1 MTLDLNVILGVVM
14 FTSLVL
20 LLVMVILFARSR
32 LVSTG
37 DVTILI
43 NDDESKAIQVPAGG
57 KLLQTL
63 ASKGVFLASAC
74 GGGGTCA
81 QCRCQVTDGGG
92 SILATEEGHFS
103 RGEISE
109 DWRLSCQVAV
119 KQDLQIQVP
128 EDALGV
134 QRWECEV
141 TSNDNVASMIK
152 ELNLKLPEGADVDFK
167 AGGYVQLEI
176 PPYEMS
182 WSTIDVQDEYREDW
196 DNFNFWDLKSKVEET
211 TIRAYSMANY
221 PEEKGILKFN
231 IRVAPPPP
239 RSEGL
244 PPGAMTTY
252 IANLKKG
259 DKITVFGPYGD
270 FFVKDTPAE
279 KIWIGGGAG
288 MAPLRSHIFDELL
301 RKNTKAKMSYWYG
314 ARSLREMFYKE
325 EFDRLEEEYDNFS
338 WHVAL
343 SEAREEDNWTGY
355 EGFIHAVVLENYLKD
370 HPNPEDCE
378 YYMCGPPIV
387 NQLVSQMLDDLGVE
401 PENIAFDDFGG

>member
-1 MTLDLNVILGVVM
+1 MIDTTVLLGVGM
-14 FTSLVL
+14 FTATVLSLVL
-20 LLVMVILFARSR
+20 VILFARSR
-32 LVSTG
+32 LVSSG
-37 DVTILI
+37 NVTIQI
-43 NDDESKAIQVPAGG
+43 NDDPAKAIEVPAGG
-57 KLLQTL
+57 KLLPTL
-63 ASKGVFLASAC
+63 ASQGIFLASAC

-81 QCRCQVTDGGG
+81 QCRCRVTDGGG
-92 SILATEEGHFS
+92 SILATEEGHFT
-103 RGEISE
+103 RGEIGN

-119 KQDLQIQVP
+119 KQDLKIEIP

-141 TSNDNVASMIK
+141 SANDNVASMIK
-152 ELNLKLPEGADVDFK
+152 ELNLKLPEGVDVDFR

-176 PPYEMS
+176 PPYKMQ

-196 DNFNFWDLKSKVEET
+196 DKFNFWDLKSEVDEP

-231 IRVAPPPP
+231 IRVSPPPP
-239 RSEGL
+239 RMDHL
-244 PPGAMTTY
+244 PPGAMTSY
-252 IANLKKG
+252 VANLKKG

-301 RKNTKAKMSYWYG
+301 RKGTKTKMSYWYG
-314 ARSLREMFYKE
+314 ARSLREMFYTE
-325 EFDRLEEEYDNFS
+325 EFDRLAEEHDNFS

-343 SEAREEDNWTGY
+343 SDPQEEDNWNGLT
-355 EGFIHAVVLENYLKD
+355 GFIHLVVLENYLKD

-387 NQLVSQMLDDLGVE
+387 NQAVQNMLEDLGVE

>member
-1 MTLDLNVILGVVM
+1 MIDTTVLLGVGM
-14 FTSLVL
+14 FTATVLSLVL
-20 LLVMVILFARSR
+20 VILSARSR
-32 LVSTG
+32 LVSSG
-37 DVTILI
+37 NVTIQI
-43 NDDESKAIQVPAGG
+43 NDDPAKAIEVPAGG
-57 KLLQTL
+57 KLLSTL
-63 ASKGVFLASAC
+63 ASQGVFLASAC

-81 QCRCQVTDGGG
+81 QCRCRVTDGGG
-92 SILATEEGHFS
+92 SILATEEGHFT
-103 RGEISE
+103 RGEIG
-109 DWRLSCQVAV
+109 DNWRLSCQVAV
-119 KQDLQIQVP
+119 KQDLKIEVP

-141 TSNDNVASMIK
+141 ESNDNVASMIK
-152 ELNLKLPEGADVDFK
+152 ELNLKLPEGADVNFR

-176 PPYEMS
+176 PPYKMD

-196 DNFNFWDLKSKVEET
+196 DTFNFWDLKSEVKET

-231 IRVAPPPP
+231 IRVSPPPP
-239 RSEGL
+239 RTNGL
-244 PPGAMTTY
+244 PPGAMTSY
-252 IANLKKG
+252 VANLRKG

-301 RKNTKAKMSYWYG
+301 RKGTTAKMSYWYG

-325 EFDRLEEEYDNFS
+325 EFDRLEEEYENFS

-343 SEAREEDNWTGY
+343 SDAREEDNWDGLT
-355 EGFIHAVVLENYLKD
+355 GFIHAVAFENYLKD

-387 NQLVSQMLDDLGVE
+387 NQLVSEMLDDLGVE

>member
-1 MTLDLNVILGVVM
+1 MIDSTVLLGVGM
-14 FTSLVL
+14 FTATVLSLVL
-20 LLVMVILFARSR
+20 VILFARSR
-32 LVSTG
+32 LVSSG
-37 DVTILI
+37 NVTIQI
-43 NDDESKAIQVPAGG
+43 NDDPSKAIEVPAGG
-57 KLLQTL
+57 KLLPTL
-63 ASKGVFLASAC
+63 ASKGIFLASAC

-81 QCRCQVTDGGG
+81 QCRCRVTDGGG
-92 SILATEEGHFS
+92 SILATEEGHFT
-103 RGEISE
+103 RGEIGE

-119 KQDLQIQVP
+119 KQDLKIEVP

-141 TSNDNVASMIK
+141 TSNENVASMIK
-152 ELNLKLPEGADVDFK
+152 ELNLKLPEGVDVDFR

-176 PPYEMS
+176 PPYKMEWTS
-182 WSTIDVQDEYREDW
+182 IDVQEEYREDW
-196 DNFNFWDLKSKVEET
+196 DKFNFWGLKSEVSEP

-231 IRVAPPPP
+231 IRVSPPPP
-239 RSEGL
+239 RMDHL
-244 PPGAMTTY
+244 PPGAMTSY
-252 IANLKKG
+252 VANLKKG

-301 RKNTKAKMSYWYG
+301 RNDSTTKMSYWYG
-314 ARSLREMFYKE
+314 ARSLREMFYTE
-325 EFDRLEEEYDNFS
+325 EFDRLAGKYDNFS

-343 SEAREEDNWTGY
+343 SDPQAEDNWEGLT
-355 EGFIHAVVLENYLKD
+355 GFIHLVVLENYLKD

-378 YYMCGPPIV
+378 YYMCGPPMMAQAV
-387 NQLVSQMLDDLGVE
+387 QNMLEDLGVE

>member
-1 MTLDLNVILGVVM
+1 MIDTTVLLGVGM
-14 FTSLVL
+14 FTATVLSLVL
-20 LLVMVILFARSR
+20 VILFARSR
-32 LVSTG
+32 LVSSG
-37 DVTILI
+37 NVTIQI
-43 NDDESKAIQVPAGG
+43 NDDPAKAIEVPAGG
-57 KLLQTL
+57 KLLPTL
-63 ASKGVFLASAC
+63 ASQGIFLASAC

-81 QCRCQVTDGGG
+81 QCRCRVTDGGG
-92 SILATEEGHFS
+92 SILATEEGHFT
-103 RGEISE
+103 RGEIGN

-119 KQDLQIQVP
+119 KQDLKIEIP

-141 TSNDNVASMIK
+141 SANDNVASMIK
-152 ELNLKLPEGADVDFK
+152 ELNLKLPEGVDVDFR

-176 PPYEMS
+176 PPYKMQ

-196 DNFNFWDLKSKVEET
+196 DKFNFWDLKSEVDEP

-231 IRVAPPPP
+231 IRVSPPPP
-239 RSEGL
+239 RMDHL
-244 PPGAMTTY
+244 PPGAMTSY
-252 IANLKKG
+252 VANLKQG

-279 KIWIGGGAG
+279 KIWIGRGAG

-301 RKNTKAKMSYWYG
+301 RKGTKTKMSYWYG
-314 ARSLREMFYKE
+314 ARSLREMFYTE
-325 EFDRLEEEYDNFS
+325 EFDRLAEEHDNFS

-343 SEAREEDNWTGY
+343 SDPQEEDNWNGLT
-355 EGFIHAVVLENYLKD
+355 GFIHLVVLENYLKD

-378 YYMCGPPIV
+378 YYMCGPPMMAQAV
-387 NQLVSQMLDDLGVE
+387 QNMLEDLGVE

>member
-1 MTLDLNVILGVVM
+1 MIDTTVLLGVGM
-14 FTSLVL
+14 FTATVLSLVL
-20 LLVMVILFARSR
+20 VILSARSR
-32 LVSTG
+32 LVSSG
-37 DVTILI
+37 NVTIQI
-43 NDDESKAIQVPAGG
+43 NDDPAKAIEVPAGG
-57 KLLQTL
+57 KLLSTL
-63 ASKGVFLASAC
+63 ASQGVFLASAC

-81 QCRCQVTDGGG
+81 QCRCRVTDGGG
-92 SILATEEGHFS
+92 SILATEEGHFT
-103 RGEISE
+103 RGEIG
-109 DWRLSCQVAV
+109 DNWRLSCQVAV
-119 KQDLQIQVP
+119 KQDLKIEVP

-141 TSNDNVASMIK
+141 ESNDNVASMIK
-152 ELNLKLPEGADVDFK
+152 ELNLKLPEGADVNFR

-176 PPYEMS
+176 PPYKMD

-196 DNFNFWDLKSKVEET
+196 DTFNFWDLKSEVKET

-231 IRVAPPPP
+231 IRVSPPPP
-239 RSEGL
+239 RTNGL
-244 PPGAMTTY
+244 PPGAMTSY
-252 IANLKKG
+252 VANLRKG

-279 KIWIGGGAG
+279 TIWIGGGAG

-301 RKNTKAKMSYWYG
+301 RKGTTAKMSYWYG

-325 EFDRLEEEYDNFS
+325 EFDRLEEEYENFS

-343 SEAREEDNWTGY
+343 SDAREEDNWDGLT
-355 EGFIHAVVLENYLKD
+355 GFIHAVAFENYLKD

-387 NQLVSQMLDDLGVE
+387 NQLVSEMLEDLGVE

>member
-1 MTLDLNVILGVVM
+1 MIDTTVLLGVGM
-14 FTSLVL
+14 FTATVLSLVL
-20 LLVMVILFARSR
+20 VILSARSR
-32 LVSTG
+32 LVSSG
-37 DVTILI
+37 NVTIQI
-43 NDDESKAIQVPAGG
+43 NDDPAKAIEVPAGG
-57 KLLQTL
+57 KLLSTL
-63 ASKGVFLASAC
+63 ASQGVFLASAC

-81 QCRCQVTDGGG
+81 QCRCRVTDGGG
-92 SILATEEGHFS
+92 SILATEEGHFT
-103 RGEISE
+103 RGEIG
-109 DWRLSCQVAV
+109 DNWRLSCQVAV
-119 KQDLQIQVP
+119 KQDLKIEVP

-141 TSNDNVASMIK
+141 ESNDNVASMIK
-152 ELNLKLPEGADVDFK
+152 ELNLKLPEGADVNFR

-176 PPYEMS
+176 PPYKMD

-196 DNFNFWDLKSKVEET
+196 DTFNFWDLKSEVKET

-231 IRVAPPPP
+231 IRVSPPPP
-239 RSEGL
+239 RTNGL
-244 PPGAMTTY
+244 PPGAMTSY
-252 IANLKKG
+252 VANLRKG

-301 RKNTKAKMSYWYG
+301 RKGTTAKMSYWYG

-325 EFDRLEEEYDNFS
+325 EFDRLEEEYENFS

-343 SEAREEDNWTGY
+343 SDAREEDNWDGLT
-355 EGFIHAVVLENYLKD
+355 GFIHAVAFENYLKD

-387 NQLVSQMLDDLGVE
+387 NQLVSEMLEDLGVE
-401 PENIAFDDFGG
+401 PENSAFDDFGG

>member
-1 MTLDLNVILGVVM
+1 MIDTTVLLGVGM
-14 FTSLVL
+14 FTATVLSLVL
-20 LLVMVILFARSR
+20 VILSARSR
-32 LVSTG
+32 LVSSG
-37 DVTILI
+37 NVTIQI
-43 NDDESKAIQVPAGG
+43 NDDPAKAIEVPAGG
-57 KLLQTL
+57 KLLSTL
-63 ASKGVFLASAC
+63 ASQGVFLASAC

-81 QCRCQVTDGGG
+81 QCRCRVTDGGG
-92 SILATEEGHFS
+92 SILATEEGHFT
-103 RGEISE
+103 RGEIG
-109 DWRLSCQVAV
+109 DNWRLSCQVAV
-119 KQDLQIQVP
+119 KQDLKIEVP

-141 TSNDNVASMIK
+141 ESNDNVASMIK
-152 ELNLKLPEGADVDFK
+152 ELNLKLPEGADVDFR

-176 PPYEMS
+176 PPYKMD

-196 DNFNFWDLKSKVEET
+196 DTFNFWDLKSEVKET

-231 IRVAPPPP
+231 IRVSPPPP
-239 RSEGL
+239 RTNGL
-244 PPGAMTTY
+244 PPGAMTSY
-252 IANLKKG
+252 VANLRKG

-301 RKNTKAKMSYWYG
+301 RKGTTAKMSYWYG

-325 EFDRLEEEYDNFS
+325 EFDRLEEEYENFS

-343 SEAREEDNWTGY
+343 SDAREEDNWDGLT
-355 EGFIHAVVLENYLKD
+355 GFIHAVAFENYLKD

-387 NQLVSQMLDDLGVE
+387 NQLVSEMLEDLGVE

>member
-1 MTLDLNVILGVVM
+1 MTLDPNVILGVAM

-103 RGEISE
+103 RGEISD

-119 KQDLQIQVP
+119 KQDLKIQVP

-141 TSNDNVASMIK
+141 ESNDNVASMIK
-152 ELNLKLPEGADVDFK
+152 ELNLKLPEGADVDFR

-176 PPYEMS
+176 PPYDMS

-252 IANLKKG
+252 VANLKKG

>member
-1 MTLDLNVILGVVM
+1 MIDTTVLLGVGM
-14 FTSLVL
+14 FTATVLSLVL
-20 LLVMVILFARSR
+20 VILSARSR
-32 LVSTG
+32 LVSSG
-37 DVTILI
+37 NVTIQI
-43 NDDESKAIQVPAGG
+43 NDDPAKAIEVPAGG
-57 KLLQTL
+57 KLLSTL
-63 ASKGVFLASAC
+63 ASQGVFLASAC

-81 QCRCQVTDGGG
+81 QCRCRVTDGGG
-92 SILATEEGHFS
+92 SILATEEGHFT
-103 RGEISE
+103 RGEIG
-109 DWRLSCQVAV
+109 DNWRLSCQVAV
-119 KQDLQIQVP
+119 KQDLKIEVP

-141 TSNDNVASMIK
+141 ESNDNVASMIK
-152 ELNLKLPEGADVDFK
+152 ELNLKLPEGADVDFR

-176 PPYEMS
+176 PPYKMD
-182 WSTIDVQDEYREDW
+182 WSSIDVQDEYREDW
-196 DNFNFWDLKSKVEET
+196 DTFNFWDLKSEVKET

-239 RSEGL
+239 RTDGL
-244 PPGAMTTY
+244 PPGAMTSY
-252 IANLKKG
+252 VANLRKG

-301 RKNTKAKMSYWYG
+301 RKGTTAKMSYWYG

-325 EFDRLEEEYDNFS
+325 EFDRLEEEYENFS

-343 SEAREEDNWTGY
+343 SDAREEDNWDGLT
-355 EGFIHAVVLENYLKD
+355 GFIHAVAFENYLKD

-387 NQLVSQMLDDLGVE
+387 NQLVSEMLEDLGVE

>member
-1 MTLDLNVILGVVM
+1 MIDTTVLLGVGM
-14 FTSLVL
+14 FTATVLSLVL
-20 LLVMVILFARSR
+20 VILSARSR
-32 LVSTG
+32 LVSSG
-37 DVTILI
+37 NVTIQI
-43 NDDESKAIQVPAGG
+43 NDDPAKAIEVPAGG
-57 KLLQTL
+57 KLLSTL
-63 ASKGVFLASAC
+63 ASQGVFLASAC

-81 QCRCQVTDGGG
+81 QCRCRVTDGGG
-92 SILATEEGHFS
+92 SILATEEGHFT
-103 RGEISE
+103 RGEIG
-109 DWRLSCQVAV
+109 DNWRLSCQVAV
-119 KQDLQIQVP
+119 KQDLKIEVP

-141 TSNDNVASMIK
+141 ESNDNVASMIK
-152 ELNLKLPEGADVDFK
+152 ELNLKLPEGADVNFR

-176 PPYEMS
+176 PPYKMD
-182 WSTIDVQDEYREDW
+182 WSSIDVQDEYREDW
-196 DNFNFWDLKSKVEET
+196 DTFNFWDLKSEVKET

-231 IRVAPPPP
+231 IRVSPPPP
-239 RSEGL
+239 RTNGL
-244 PPGAMTTY
+244 PPGAMTSY
-252 IANLKKG
+252 VANLKKG

-301 RKNTKAKMSYWYG
+301 RKGTTAKMSYWYG

-325 EFDRLEEEYDNFS
+325 EFDRLEEEYENFS

-343 SEAREEDNWTGY
+343 SDAREEDNWDGLT
-355 EGFIHAVVLENYLKD
+355 GFIHAVAFENYLKD

-387 NQLVSQMLDDLGVE
+387 NQLVSEMLEDLGVE

>member
-1 MTLDLNVILGVVM
+1 MIDTTVLLGVGM
-14 FTSLVL
+14 FTATVLSLVL
-20 LLVMVILFARSR
+20 VILSARSR
-32 LVSTG
+32 LVSSG
-37 DVTILI
+37 NVTIQI
-43 NDDESKAIQVPAGG
+43 NDDPAKAIKVPAGG
-57 KLLQTL
+57 KLLSTL
-63 ASKGVFLASAC
+63 ASQGVFLASAC

-81 QCRCQVTDGGG
+81 QCRCRVTDGGG
-92 SILATEEGHFS
+92 SILATEEGHFT
-103 RGEISE
+103 RGEIG
-109 DWRLSCQVAV
+109 DNWRLSCQVAV
-119 KQDLQIQVP
+119 KQDLKIEVP

-141 TSNDNVASMIK
+141 ESNDNVASMIK
-152 ELNLKLPEGADVDFK
+152 ELNLKLPEGADVNFR

-176 PPYEMS
+176 PPYKMD

-196 DNFNFWDLKSKVEET
+196 DTFNFWDLKSEVKET

-231 IRVAPPPP
+231 IRVSPPPP
-239 RSEGL
+239 RTNGL
-244 PPGAMTTY
+244 PPGAMTSY
-252 IANLKKG
+252 VANLRKG

-301 RKNTKAKMSYWYG
+301 RKGTTAKMSYWYG

-325 EFDRLEEEYDNFS
+325 EFDRLEEEYENFS

-343 SEAREEDNWTGY
+343 SDAREEDNWDGLT
-355 EGFIHAVVLENYLKD
+355 GFIHAVAFENYLKD

-387 NQLVSQMLDDLGVE
+387 NQLVSEMLEDLGVE

>member
-1 MTLDLNVILGVVM
+1 MIDTTVLLGVGM
-14 FTSLVL
+14 FTATVLSLVL
-20 LLVMVILFARSR
+20 VILSARSR
-32 LVSTG
+32 LVSSG
-37 DVTILI
+37 NVTIQI
-43 NDDESKAIQVPAGG
+43 NDDPAKAIEVPAGG
-57 KLLQTL
+57 KLLSTL
-63 ASKGVFLASAC
+63 ASQGVFLASAC

-81 QCRCQVTDGGG
+81 QCRCRVTDGGG
-92 SILATEEGHFS
+92 SILATEEGHFT
-103 RGEISE
+103 RGEIG
-109 DWRLSCQVAV
+109 DNWRLSCQVAV
-119 KQDLQIQVP
+119 KQDLKIEVP

-141 TSNDNVASMIK
+141 ESNDNVASMIK
-152 ELNLKLPEGADVDFK
+152 ELNLKLPEGADVNFR

-176 PPYEMS
+176 PPYKMD

-196 DNFNFWDLKSKVEET
+196 DTFNFWDLKSEVKET

-231 IRVAPPPP
+231 IRVSPPPP
-239 RSEGL
+239 RTNGL
-244 PPGAMTTY
+244 PPGAMTSY
-252 IANLKKG
+252 VANLRKG

-270 FFVKDTPAE
+270 FFVKAAPAE

-288 MAPLRSHIFDELL
+288 MAPLRSHICDELL
-301 RKNTKAKMSYWYG
+301 RKGTTAKMSYWYG

-325 EFDRLEEEYDNFS
+325 EFDRLEEEYENFS

-343 SEAREEDNWTGY
+343 SDAREEDNWDGLT
-355 EGFIHAVVLENYLKD
+355 GFIHAVAFENYLKD

-387 NQLVSQMLDDLGVE
+387 NQLVSEMLEDLGVE